1 LQLKFLD
8 RKCRIITST
17 YITKE
22 AIMTYLRI
30 SMLEVPRLSPGKRNF
45 ERRIDET
52 TAKDIGDALRADSV
66 QAAAMAMD
74 HLQIDVDVALR
85 VLAGKN
91 DDRGKKRRQADQ
103 DLPAAA

>member
-1 LQLKFLD
+1 M
-8 RKCRIITST
+8 
-17 YITKE
+17 E
-22 AIMTYLRI
+22 AHMTYLRTDAYK
-30 SMLEVPRLSPGKRNF
+30 VPPLYPGKRHF
-45 ERRIDET
+45 ERRIDEH

-74 HLQIDVDVALR
+74 HLQVDVDVALR

>member
-1 LQLKFLD
+1 M
-8 RKCRIITST
+8 
-17 YITKE
+17 E
-22 AIMTYLRI
+22 AHMIYLRTDI
-30 SMLEVPRLSPGKRNF
+30 DKVPPLYPGKRHF
-45 ERRIDET
+45 ERRIDER

-74 HLQIDVDVALR
+74 HLQVDVDVALR